1 MNKRRQMVD
10 GSNARFCEIQ
20 SIVAWMQRSV
30 IREFSDTDSG
40 LRYAASRLLS
50 SLRSQRRTVADR
62 ACLLRTFTVVF
73 SFLLLPTICFAAAT
87 DDSLLGIIHFDKDNL
102 SPALQT
108 FALLTLLSLAP
119 GMLIMLSSF
128 TRIVVVL
135 SMLRN
140 ALGLQQT
147 PPNTVIIS
155 LALFLTLFTMMPVA
169 KIIYADA
176 YLPYQEEQ
184 ISTELALQN
193 AAKPLRHFMLNQ
205 TRENDLQL
213 ILQLAKEP
221 LPSRADE
228 IKFYQLIPAFLLS
241 ELQTAFQIGFMI
253 FLPFLLVDLI
263 VSGILMTMGM
273 MMMPPMTI
281 SLPIKILLFVLIDGF
296 DLVVQALVTS
306 FH

>member
-1 MNKRRQMVD
+1 M
-10 GSNARFCEIQ
+10 
-20 SIVAWMQRSV
+20 
-30 IREFSDTDSG
+30 
-40 LRYAASRLLS
+40 SRCKSLFPILL
-50 SLRSQRRTVADR
+50 
-62 ACLLRTFTVVF
+62 
-73 SFLLLPTICFAAAT
+73 LLLPTLSQAAT
-87 DDSLLGIIHFDKDNL
+87 PDTLLGAIRFDHDTV
-102 SPALQT
+102 SPALQA
-108 FALLTLLSLAP
+108 FALLTVLSLAP
-119 GMLIMLSSF
+119 GILIMLSSF

-135 SMLRN
+135 SMLRS

-169 KIIYADA
+169 QSIYVEA
-176 YLPYQEEQ
+176 YQPYQEKQ
-184 ISTELALQN
+184 MNGDVALQK
-193 AAKPLRHFMLNQ
+193 AAQPLRQFMLKQ
-205 TRENDLQL
+205 TREKDLQL
-213 ILQLAKEP
+213 IWQLAKEP
-221 LPSRADE
+221 IPSQAAD

>member
-1 MNKRRQMVD
+1 M
-10 GSNARFCEIQ
+10 
-20 SIVAWMQRSV
+20 
-30 IREFSDTDSG
+30 
-40 LRYAASRLLS
+40 
-50 SLRSQRRTVADR
+50 SLRKYLTI
-62 ACLLRTFTVVF
+62 LM
-73 SFLLLPTICFAAAT
+73 LLLPVIGLAAAPDNT
-87 DDSLLGIIHFDKDNL
+87 LLGAIRFDKDNV
-102 SPALQT
+102 SSALQV
-108 FALLTLLSLAP
+108 FALLTVLSLAP
-119 GMLIMLSSF
+119 SILIMLTSF

-169 KIIYADA
+169 KVIYSQA
-176 YLPYQEEQ
+176 YLPYQAKQ
-184 ISTELALQN
+184 INSEVALQK
-193 AAKPLRHFMLNQ
+193 AAKPLQQFMLKQ
-205 TRENDLQL
+205 TREKDLQL

-221 LPSRADE
+221 LPSRAED

>member
-1 MNKRRQMVD
+1 MRRY
-10 GSNARFCEIQ
+10 NILL
-20 SIVAWMQRSV
+20 SV
-30 IREFSDTDSG
+30 I
-40 LRYAASRLLS
+40 
-50 SLRSQRRTVADR
+50 
-62 ACLLRTFTVVF
+62 
-73 SFLLLPTICFAAAT
+73 FLLFPAISLGVAPDSFMGGIQFDST
-87 DDSLLGIIHFDKDNL
+87 DV
-102 SPALQT
+102 SPALKV
-108 FALLTLLSLAP
+108 FALLSVLSLAP
-119 GMLIMLSSF
+119 GILIMLTSF

-147 PPNTVIIS
+147 PPNIVIIS
-155 LALFLTLFTMMPVA
+155 LALFLTMFTMMPVA
-169 KIIYADA
+169 TEIYNEA
-176 YLPYQEEQ
+176 YEPYQAKS
-184 ISTELALQN
+184 ITTEVALKKAIQ
-193 AAKPLRHFMLNQ
+193 PLQAFMLKQ
-205 TRENDLQL
+205 THEKDLQL
-213 ILQLAKEP
+213 IWQLAKEP
-221 LPSRADE
+221 IPSKACD
-228 IKFYQLIPAFLLS
+228 IKFYQLVPAFMLS

>member
-1 MNKRRQMVD
+1 
-10 GSNARFCEIQ
+10 
-20 SIVAWMQRSV
+20 MQRRNVLIS
-30 IREFSDTDSG
+30 T
-40 LRYAASRLLS
+40 LL
-50 SLRSQRRTVADR
+50 
-62 ACLLRTFTVVF
+62 
-73 SFLLLPTICFAAAT
+73 LLLPTLTLAAT
-87 DDSLLGIIHFDKDNL
+87 PDTLLGAIRFDHDTV
-102 SPALQT
+102 SPALQA
-108 FALLTLLSLAP
+108 FALLTILSLAP
-119 GMLIMLSSF
+119 GILIMLSSF

-135 SMLRN
+135 SMLRS

-169 KIIYADA
+169 KNIYDQS
-176 YLPYQEEQ
+176 YEPYQAKQ
-184 ISTELALQN
+184 INGEIALQK
-193 AAKPLRHFMLNQ
+193 AEKPLRQFMLKQ
-205 TRENDLQL
+205 TREKDLQL
-213 ILQLAKEP
+213 IWQLAKEP
-221 LPSRADE
+221 IPSSAED

-263 VSGILMTMGM
+263 VSGILITMGM

>member
-1 MNKRRQMVD
+1 MSLYNSARR
-10 GSNARFCEIQ
+10 ILTIL
-20 SIVAWMQRSV
+20 IVFTPA
-30 IREFSDTDSG
+30 I
-40 LRYAASRLLS
+40 
-50 SLRSQRRTVADR
+50 SQ
-62 ACLLRTFTVVF
+62 
-73 SFLLLPTICFAAAT
+73 AAAAP
-87 DDSLLGIIHFDKDNL
+87 DALFGVIQFDKGQV
-102 SPALQT
+102 SPALQA
-108 FALLTLLSLAP
+108 FALLTVLSLAP
-119 GMLIMLSSF
+119 SILIMLSSF

-169 KIIYADA
+169 KAIYTDA
-176 YLPYQEEQ
+176 YEPYQAKHINGEV
-184 ISTELALQN
+184 ALQK
-193 AAKPLRHFMLNQ
+193 AEAPLRGFMLKQ
-205 TRENDLQL
+205 TREKDLQL
-213 ILQLAKEP
+213 IWKLAKEP
-221 LPSRADE
+221 LPARAED
-228 IKFYQLIPAFLLS
+228 IKFYQLIPAFMLS

>member
-1 MNKRRQMVD
+1 M
-10 GSNARFCEIQ
+10 
-20 SIVAWMQRSV
+20 
-30 IREFSDTDSG
+30 IRCKTA
-40 LRYAASRLLS
+40 LTLI
-50 SLRSQRRTVADR
+50 
-62 ACLLRTFTVVF
+62 
-73 SFLLLPTICFAAAT
+73 LLLFPLISMANPDALFGA
-87 DDSLLGIIHFDKDNL
+87 IQFDKDNV
-102 SPALQT
+102 SPALKV
-108 FALLTLLSLAP
+108 FALLTVLSLAP
-119 GMLIMLSSF
+119 GILMMLTSF
-128 TRIVVVL
+128 TRIVIVL

-169 KIIYADA
+169 KIIYSDA
-176 YLPYQEEQ
+176 YEPYEAKQ
-184 ISTELALQN
+184 ISTEIALKK
-193 AAKPLRHFMLNQ
+193 AARPIQAFMLKQ
-205 TRENDLQL
+205 TREKDLQL
-213 ILQLAKEP
+213 IWQLANEP
-221 LPSRADE
+221 LPSKAAD
-228 IKFYQLIPAFLLS
+228 IKFYQLVPAFLLS

-296 DLVVQALVTS
+296 DLVIQALVIS

>member
-1 MNKRRQMVD
+1 MSKYKL
-10 GSNARFCEIQ
+10 FL
-20 SIVAWMQRSV
+20 SILILFVPAIS
-30 IREFSDTDSG
+30 
-40 LRYAASRLLS
+40 LAAS
-50 SLRSQRRTVADR
+50 ADS
-62 ACLLRTFTVVF
+62 T
-73 SFLLLPTICFAAAT
+73 
-87 DDSLLGIIHFDKDNL
+87 LLGAIRFDKDNV
-102 SPALQT
+102 SPALQV
-108 FALLTLLSLAP
+108 FALLTVLSLAP
-119 GMLIMLSSF
+119 SILIMLSSF

-135 SMLRN
+135 SMLRS

-169 KIIYADA
+169 KTIYSEA
-176 YLPYQEEQ
+176 YEPYQEKQ
-184 ISTELALQN
+184 INSTVALQK
-193 AAKPLRHFMLNQ
+193 AAEPLRAFMLKQ
-205 TRENDLQL
+205 TREKDLQL
-213 ILQLAKEP
+213 MLQLAKEP

-228 IKFYQLIPAFLLS
+228 IKFYQLVPAFLLS

-296 DLVVQALVTS
+296 NLVVQALVTS